1 MRWVIRG
8 KCLVRDENCQRCRP
22 RSARLALLGAGL
34 LGVAA
39 CASPSTVT
47 VGLAPPPASHSA
59 TAAPR
64 SAAPTPAVT
73 KTVVRYRT
81 VPRRPTAAPA
91 APATTAAPA
100 APVAPAAAPAAD
112 PNVTDPWAVVSAY
125 YGDIESGDY
134 AGAWALLDS
143 GLHHRPDLPAVRRR
157 LRLHRIAG
165 PDRERASGDEVSF
178 DLAATDDCTGAVQDF
193 CGTDTVQGGLI
204 VAADVSQV
212 DG

>member
-1 MRWVIRG
+1 MRTANVA
-8 KCLVRDENCQRCRP
+8 VP
-22 RSARLALLGAGL
+22 LGAAFIGAAL

-47 VGLAPPPASHSA
+47 VGLASPPASHAA
-59 TAAPR
+59 TTAPR

-73 KTVVRYRT
+73 KTVVRYRNVT
-81 VPRRPTAAPA
+81 ASPTA

-143 GLHHRPDLPAVRRR
+143 GLTTGQTYQQFVDGFSCTGSQDLTET
-157 LRLHRIAG
+157 G
-165 PDRERASGDEVSF
+165 ESGDEVSF

-193 CGTDTVQGGLI
+193 SGTDTVQGGLI
-204 VAADVSQV
+204 VAADVSQ
-212 DG
+212 G